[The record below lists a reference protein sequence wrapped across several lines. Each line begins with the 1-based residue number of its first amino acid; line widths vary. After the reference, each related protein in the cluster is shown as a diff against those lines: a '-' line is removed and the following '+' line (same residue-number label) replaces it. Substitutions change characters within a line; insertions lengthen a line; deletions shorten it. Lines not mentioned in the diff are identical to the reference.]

1 MTGTIIPI
9 TIVRIT
15 IVNIV
20 YRLATWLLVATGG
33 VPPITAEFIT
43 IGFIIQIL
51 TGRGSARTSIII
63 PITPR
68 SSLTGGLVGYVLT
81 LERVAMTTPVIPV
94 ITISFAIVFVVGL
107 RAGRRIGMTVIIPPI
122 ASVSLASIPVIPAPA
137 LPLSIHCLE

>member
-9 TIVRIT
+9 TIVCIT

-20 YRLATWLLVATGG
+20 YRLTTWFLVVAGR

-43 IGFIIQIL
+43 IGFIIQVL
-51 TGRGSARTSIII
+51 TGRGSTRTSIII
-63 PITPR
+63 PITSR
-68 SSLTGGLVGYVLT
+68 SSLTGGLVGYVLA
-81 LERVAMTTPVIPV
+81 LERVAVATSVIPV

-122 ASVSLASIPVIPAPA
+122 TSVSFTSIPVIPAPT
-137 LPLSIHCLE
+137 LPLSIHALE